1 MRKIRIFI
9 AGLAAMA
16 AAATIGGTWAVW
28 TQQLLAKN
36 EYMTAKYSTFLQ
48 EDFES
53 PKGWLPGEETRKAVW
68 VKNESTIPI
77 IAKITMNQN
86 WVRRE
91 DVTAL
96 QIPAAGGA
104 PVEQVVAKKGEI
116 LPSVFTGENGKEYA
130 AVLNFNRDAVVVLSD
145 SRASEPGLRL
155 DIPEV

>member
-28 TQQLLAKN
+28 TQRLLAKN
-36 EYMTAKYSTFLQ
+36 EYMTSKYSTFLR
-48 EDFES
+48 EEFES
-53 PKGWLPGEETRKAVW
+53 PEDWLPGEETRKAVW

-91 DVTAL
+91 DVTAMVV
-96 QIPAAGGA
+96 PPEGGA
-104 PVEQVVAKKGEI
+104 PKEIFLEPRKGEP
-116 LPSVFTGENGKEYA
+116 LPVIFEAEDGRQYA
-130 AVLNFNRDAVVVLSD
+130 AVLNFNKDGVVVLAD
-145 SRASEPGLRL
+145 KRAGTSP
-155 DIPEV
+155 

>member
-1 MRKIRIFI
+1 MADAATIGGTW
-9 AGLAAMA
+9 AVWTPQLLAKNEYMTA

-86 WVRRE
+86 WVRR
-91 DVTAL
+91 
-96 QIPAAGGA
+96 
-104 PVEQVVAKKGEI
+104 
-116 LPSVFTGENGKEYA
+116 
-130 AVLNFNRDAVVVLSD
+130 
-145 SRASEPGLRL
+145 
-155 DIPEV
+155 